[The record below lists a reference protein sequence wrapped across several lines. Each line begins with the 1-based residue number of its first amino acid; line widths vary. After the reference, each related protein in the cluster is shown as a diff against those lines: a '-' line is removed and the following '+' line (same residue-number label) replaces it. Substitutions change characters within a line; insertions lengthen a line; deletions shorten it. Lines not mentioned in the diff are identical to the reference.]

1 MLAIHDVM
9 ENFGVDSV
17 AYKCSD
23 VQEVLKVETSFLSQ
37 VSDGSIS
44 NHKLFATV
52 FGRSDNAIDWFNPKE
67 HKRELISIDK
77 FSEVFTGYAMFFAT
91 TKDEGA

>member
-9 ENFGVDSV
+9 ENFGVASV

-44 NHKLFATV
+44 NHKFSLQYLGV
-52 FGRSDNAIDWFNPKE
+52 AIM
-67 HKRELISIDK
+67 L
-77 FSEVFTGYAMFFAT
+77 
-91 TKDEGA
+91 